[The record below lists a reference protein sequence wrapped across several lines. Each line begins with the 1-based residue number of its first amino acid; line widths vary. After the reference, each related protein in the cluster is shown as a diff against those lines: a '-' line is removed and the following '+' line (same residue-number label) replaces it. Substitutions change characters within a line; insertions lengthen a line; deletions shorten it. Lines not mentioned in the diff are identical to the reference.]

1 MALRTPGNDRKTEL
15 AAKIRHELGL
25 KEIEDTSN
33 VNAEQE
39 ETKAEV
45 KEETAE
51 PENYILTP
59 ELIYSGQI
67 DPMIGMEDIK
77 LEDKNSKTASS
88 L

>member
-1 MALRTPGNDRKTEL
+1 MNSEFINDEL
-15 AAKIRHELGL
+15 NKIEPLGENLEHETS
-25 KEIEDTSN
+25 EDTSD

-39 ETKAEV
+39 KNKAEL
-45 KEETAE
+45 KEENVE

-77 LEDKNSKTASS
+77 LEEKR
-88 L
+88 